1 MFTLLYH
8 KVKNWSLR
16 PDADK
21 YLFALSFAESSFFP
35 VPPDVLLAPM
45 CATRPHRAMYLA
57 AMTTLFSVAGGVA
70 GYAIGYFAVDLISSW
85 LEEWH
90 YTLGQGETRNFAFD
104 LISSWLEGGAFRE
117 GYEQARAWFDQWG
130 AGVVVIAGF
139 SPIPYK
145 IFTIAA
151 GVLEQ
156 NFMVFVVAS
165 LVGRGA
171 RFFLVALL
179 LRWAGPKILPAVERR
194 VHLYGWLTVAAFSAA
209 ILLYYWI

>member
-1 MFTLLYH
+1 MFTFLYH
-8 KVKNWSLR
+8 KVKGWSSR
-16 PDADK
+16 PAADK

-45 CATRPHRAMYLA
+45 CATRPHRATYLA

-70 GYAIGYFAVDLISSW
+70 GYAIGYFA
-85 LEEWH
+85 
-90 YTLGQGETRNFAFD
+90 FD
-104 LISSWLEGGAFRE
+104 LIVPWLESGAFLE
-117 GYEQARAWFDQWG
+117 YYERARVWFDRWG
-130 AGVVVIAGF
+130 AGVVFIAGF

-145 IFTIAA
+145 VFTVTA

-156 NFMVFVVAS
+156 NLAVFVAAS

-179 LRWAGPKILPAVERR
+179 LKWTGPRILPVIERR
-194 VHLYGWLTVAAFSAA
+194 VHLYGWLTVAAFAA
-209 ILLYYWI
+209 VVLLYYWL

>member
-70 GYAIGYFAVDLISSW
+70 GYAIGYF
-85 LEEWH
+85 
-90 YTLGQGETRNFAFD
+90 TFD
-104 LISSWLEGGAFRE
+104 LIKPWLEGGAFRE

-145 IFTIAA
+145 IFTITA

-156 NFMVFVVAS
+156 NFTVFVAAS

>member
-1 MFTLLYH
+1 MFTFLYH
-8 KVKNWSLR
+8 KVKDWSSR
-16 PDADK
+16 PAADK

-70 GYAIGYFAVDLISSW
+70 GYAIGYFA
-85 LEEWH
+85 
-90 YTLGQGETRNFAFD
+90 FD
-104 LISSWLEGGAFRE
+104 LIAPWLESGAFWE
-117 GYEQARAWFDQWG
+117 YYERARDWFDRWG
-130 AGVVVIAGF
+130 AGVVFIAGF

-145 IFTIAA
+145 VFTVTA

-156 NFMVFVVAS
+156 NLVVFVAAS

-179 LRWAGPKILPAVERR
+179 LKWTGPKILPVIERR
-194 VHLYGWLTVAAFSAA
+194 IQLYGWLTVAAFAA
-209 ILLYYWI
+209 VVLLYYWL

>member
-70 GYAIGYFAVDLISSW
+70 GYAIGY
-85 LEEWH
+85 
-90 YTLGQGETRNFAFD
+90 FAFD